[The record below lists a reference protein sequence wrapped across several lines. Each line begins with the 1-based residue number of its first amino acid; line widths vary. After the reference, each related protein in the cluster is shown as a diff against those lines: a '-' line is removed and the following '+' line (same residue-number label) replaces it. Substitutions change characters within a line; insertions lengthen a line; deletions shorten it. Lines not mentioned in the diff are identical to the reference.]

1 MTPDEFLFKLQNL
14 PPDVVLTATHL
25 VALLQVLKPTV
36 LNATAQV
43 VDGNFDTYP
52 NSKIIG
58 EEELGSW
65 IGEAISTLQKWRVSG
80 KGPKFIK
87 KPKNIGYRVGDVKDW
102 LDTLTVSSTAESHV
116 RLNRLDTVFSS
127 PMPFIVP
134 TGDRLPL
141 PFFQSLHLDNDEIEA
156 VVLEYVEHF
165 DRPEQNLPAWLY
177 SRLAVSGFAHLYP
190 QLEEFIEGG
199 ADINHV
205 AKRIF
210 GQEVI
215 EFSMA
220 DLMAEHEGSDPWYK
234 DTLLMLLA
242 NSLDISKIEGGS
254 SAFQKVVELRNLNKK
269 LDANLPTKSLPRR
282 DTGGKL

>member
-14 PPDVVLTATHL
+14 PPDTVLTATHL
-25 VALLQVLKPTV
+25 AALLQVLKPTV

-43 VDGNFDTYP
+43 VEGNFDTYP

-65 IGEAISTLQKWRVSG
+65 IGEAVSTLQKWRVSG

-102 LDTLTVSSTAESHV
+102 LDTLTVSSTSESHV

-134 TGDRLPL
+134 TGERLPL
-141 PFFQSLHLDNDEIEA
+141 PFFQSLHLDEEDIED

-165 DRPEQNLPAWLY
+165 DRPEQNIPAWLY
-177 SRLAVSGFAHLYP
+177 SSLSVSGFADLYP
-190 QLEEFIEGG
+190 QLEKFLEGG
-199 ADINHV
+199 ADINRV

-215 EFSMA
+215 EFSLA
-220 DLMAEHEGSDPWYK
+220 DVMAEYEGSDPWYK

-242 NSLDISKIEGGS
+242 SGLDISKTGAGS
-254 SAFQKVVELRNLNKK
+254 SAFRKVVELRNLNKR

>member
-14 PPDVVLTATHL
+14 PPDTVLTATHL
-25 VALLQVLKPTV
+25 AALLQVLKPTV

-43 VDGNFDTYP
+43 VEGNFDTYP

-58 EEELGSW
+58 EDELGDW
-65 IGEAISTLQKWRVSG
+65 IGEAVSTLQKWRVSG
-80 KGPKFIK
+80 KGPKYIK
-87 KPKNIGYRVGDVKDW
+87 KPKNIGYRVGDVRDW

-116 RLNRLDTVFSS
+116 RLNRLDTVFSD

-141 PFFQSLHLDNDEIEA
+141 PFFQSLHLDDDELED
-156 VVLEYVEHF
+156 VVFEYVEHF

-177 SRLAVSGFAHLYP
+177 SRLNVASFADLYP
-190 QLEEFIEGG
+190 RLEEFVEDG

-205 AKRIF
+205 AKRLF
-210 GQEVI
+210 GPELI
-215 EFSMA
+215 EFSLT
-220 DLMAEHEGSDPWYK
+220 DVMAEHGSSDPWYK

-242 NSLDISKIEGGS
+242 RG
-254 SAFQKVVELRNLNKK
+254 LRIHK
-269 LDANLPTKSLPRR
+269 
-282 DTGGKL
+282 DTGGTPTYRNVLDLYNLNNKLNTTVPNKAVSKRDNGGKL